1 MTKTV
6 LTDEDDIVKVQNRL
20 AFFPDFFPDIF
31 ERKSLDAVRMQI
43 GNWAEQHTRNFPFFA
58 TFSKNFFFFF

>member
-6 LTDEDDIVKVQNRL
+6 LTDEDDIVKVQNSP

-43 GNWAEQHTRNFPFFA
+43 GN
-58 TFSKNFFFFF
+58 

>member
-43 GNWAEQHTRNFPFFA
+43 GN
-58 TFSKNFFFFF
+58 